1 MNKVMTNLTKAY
13 AAQSADTDLEPF
25 SFTRRDLRAD
35 DVAIDILYCGVC
47 HSDLHHARN
56 HAGYTSYPTVPG
68 HEIVGRVTAV
78 GSEVSKFQPG
88 DMVGVGC
95 YVDSCQK
102 CKPCHAGE
110 EPYCVEYAT
119 PTYGFMDRHDG
130 MPSHGGYSENIIV
143 SDKFTV
149 RIPEGMNAKSAAPL
163 LCAGITT
170 YSPLRH
176 WKVGPGHKVAVV
188 GLGGLGHMGIKFAKA
203 MGAEVTLFTRSP
215 DKEQEARRLGADH
228 VVLSTDEAQ
237 MAAAA
242 NSFDYILDTVP
253 NAHDVNPY
261 VATLAWNGTL
271 ILLGLLGAIDPP
283 LHNVPLMM
291 GRKSVAS
298 SNVGG
303 IAETQEMLDFCAA
316 NGISCDVEMIDI
328 QDINAAYERMLK
340 GDVHYRFVI
349 DNASLRKS

>member
-1 MNKVMTNLTKAY
+1 MTQKKKLRCAIYTRKSTEEGLDQAFNSLDAQREACTAY
-13 AAQSADTDLEPF
+13 ALS
-25 SFTRRDLRAD
+25 
-35 DVAIDILYCGVC
+35 
-47 HSDLHHARN
+47 
-56 HAGYTSYPTVPG
+56 
-68 HEIVGRVTAV
+68 
-78 GSEVSKFQPG
+78 
-88 DMVGVGC
+88 
-95 YVDSCQK
+95 QK
-102 CKPCHAGE
+102 
-110 EPYCVEYAT
+110 
-119 PTYGFMDRHDG
+119 
-130 MPSHGGYSENIIV
+130 
-143 SDKFTV
+143 
-149 RIPEGMNAKSAAPL
+149 
-163 LCAGITT
+163 
-170 YSPLRH
+170 
-176 WKVGPGHKVAVV
+176 
-188 GLGGLGHMGIKFAKA
+188 
-203 MGAEVTLFTRSP
+203 
-215 DKEQEARRLGADH
+215 GADH

-237 MAAAA
+237 MTAAA

-303 IAETQEMLDFCAA
+303 IAETQEMLDFCAT

-340 GDVHYRFVI
+340 GDVRYRFVI